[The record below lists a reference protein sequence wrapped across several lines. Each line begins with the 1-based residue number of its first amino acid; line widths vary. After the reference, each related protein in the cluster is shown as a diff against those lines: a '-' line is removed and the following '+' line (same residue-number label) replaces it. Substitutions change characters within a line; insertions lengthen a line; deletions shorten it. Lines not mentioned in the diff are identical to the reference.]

1 MINIE
6 KFEDVYVISIRS
18 DMTKENVKQFEDV
31 FDTIIEKDINKV
43 IIDFEKVNFIVS
55 QVLGIIIIKT
65 KRLRET
71 GGDIRIV
78 NTNPYISRLLSII
91 GIGKIIDTYE
101 KKEDAL
107 KDF

>member
-6 KFEDVYVISIRS
+6 KFEDIYVISINS

-31 FDTIIEKDINKV
+31 FDTIIGKNVNKV

-55 QVLGIIIIKT
+55 QILGIIIIKT

-91 GIGKIIDTYE
+91 GIGKIIDTFE
-101 KKEDAL
+101 NKEDAL
-107 KDF
+107 NNF